1 MTIGAAVY
9 DPTNTTL
16 VANLYATSG
25 GKDYGIT
32 AGSFSRPLN
41 QSGAGS
47 IAVVSTH
54 PSVAQLTPGRVIRL
68 SSSEGVE
75 QCFTIDDKP
84 NEPIR
89 AEGGDLVVTVSGDG
103 LLSRWREAVVAPWIG
118 VDDYPRSSVRMF
130 NWSSPGLDTSGWS
143 DTVYTHTRS
152 TSNPQ
157 RPIAWLDEIAEW
169 IGPAAEDPS
178 MTAGYWYLDGEFTLA
193 SDTQIVFPASADD
206 EMVTALDGVTLIDE
220 RPEFPAKVWW
230 YTYRAGVMVPAG
242 THTYRVRV
250 RNVVGPTAF
259 IGAAW
264 ESDGTTSGDP
274 VWLTNSDPMESFSL
288 DWKCLA
294 FPSSAPGFTAGAIIR
309 ILLEEAQARG
319 ELTGWTLDF
328 DDDVDSDGNTWQ
340 VIPEFSCRVGDSLYQ
355 IIDNLAGTWIDVAA
369 ADSGL
374 ELKAW
379 DKSVGRGSASGVT
392 LDTELTTVKKSTER
406 ATCNAALC
414 LYKDGQRWVLN
425 SSSIT
430 ARGRIAKT
438 LPLGSIN
445 DEDTIDAIG
454 GEYVE
459 AFGVDAVSYT
469 AGILPG
475 ETLGVEIGDTFT
487 LDDVAGVRLVGKSGR
502 VQADDLAVSI
512 EVSSPLQ
519 ERRLRV
525 ERVVDRAVEA
535 AGEGAAAAAPAV
547 DTGSQIPVGR
557 VATKQLGSAWSIYR
571 SEDLDDTDPLAP
583 LEVEEPTRL
592 YEWKVNA
599 DNADATGDTVVE
611 LWLNGSILGG
621 LPFEITL
628 GSGDTQGSQFIFGPA
643 LAVKGDL
650 LQPVV
655 TANGGHKNVSIQVY
669 GADPV

>member
-16 VANLYATSG
+16 VANLYTTG
-25 GKDYGIT
+25 YGIT
-32 AGSFSRPLN
+32 DGSFSRPMN
-41 QSGAGS
+41 APGSGS
-47 IAVVSTH
+47 VAVVSGH
-54 PSVAQLTPGRVIRL
+54 PSVAQLTPGRVVRI
-68 SSSEGVE
+68 SSADGVE

-84 NEPIR
+84 SAPVR
-89 AEGGDLVVTVSGDG
+89 AEGRDLVVTVSGDG
-103 LLSRWREAVVAPWIG
+103 LLSRWREAVVAPWID
-118 VDDYPRSSVRMF
+118 VDDFPKSSVRMF
-130 NWSSPGLDTSGWS
+130 NWSSPGLDVSAWS

-169 IGPAAEDPS
+169 IGPAAENPS
-178 MTAGYWYLDGEFTLA
+178 MTAGYWYLDAEFTLSA
-193 SDTQIVFPASADD
+193 DTQIVFPASADD

-220 RPEFPAKVWW
+220 QPEFPAKVWW

-250 RNVVGPTAF
+250 NNVVGPTAF

-274 VWLTNSDPMESFSL
+274 VWLTNSDPGDPFSL

-328 DDDVDSDGNTWQ
+328 DDDVDSDGNTWP

-355 IIDNLAGTWIDVAA
+355 VLDKLAGTWIDMAA
-369 ADSGL
+369 ADAGL
-374 ELKAW
+374 VLRAW
-379 DKSVGRGSASGVT
+379 DKSVGQGATTAVT
-392 LDTELTTVKKSTER
+392 LDSELTTLKKSTER

-414 LYKDGQRWVLN
+414 LYAKGQRWVLN
-425 SSSIT
+425 SASIA

-438 LPLGSIN
+438 LPLGSI
-445 DEDTIDAIG
+445 EDTDTVDEIG
-454 GEYVE
+454 GQY
-459 AFGVDAVSYT
+459 VDAYGTDADSYT
-469 AGILPG
+469 AGVLPG
-475 ETLGVEIGDTFT
+475 ATLGLSLGDTFT
-487 LDDVAGVRLVGKSGR
+487 LDDFAGVRLVGKSGR
-502 VQADDLAVSI
+502 VQGDDLAVSI
-512 EVSSPLQ
+512 EVSSRLA

-535 AGEGAAAAAPAV
+535 SGEGAASAAPAV
-547 DTGSQIPVGR
+547 DLGSGIPVGR
-557 VATKQLGSAWSIYR
+557 VNERELGSGWSI
-571 SEDLDDTDPLAP
+571 ETADGLDNTDPLAGLP
-583 LEVEEPTRL
+583 IDKPTRL
-592 YEWKVNA
+592 TEWAVTA
-599 DNADATGDTVVE
+599 DASEATGDTEIE

-621 LPFEITL
+621 LPFIITL
-628 GSGDTQGSQFIFGPA
+628 GASDELGEQNIFGPA
-643 LAVKGDL
+643 LAVRGDVIA
-650 LQPVV
+650 PRPNG
-655 TANGGHKNVSIQVY
+655 TNGGHKNIGIIVRGSE
-669 GADPV
+669 PV